1 MKKPSNFYSWV
12 RRRVMQEGATLFRC
26 DIDGK
31 DRVVRVKNKGQAVR
45 PSVTTILALKP
56 TKVEA
61 CNDEGEI
68 LGVWE
73 FPENELEPTRDEPY
87 APAAGDTDDERAL
100 KLVARLLAE
109 AHKSA
114 IGALER
120 VVQIQSDTFKSER
133 HNMSNAVAGMERL
146 LGKIGK
152 TLRVRVASAADAA
165 AAAGAEAE
173 EDPDEWLRNF
183 VGNAIAAKMGVP
195 MNGASMPNGAADVGG
210 EGDGGEDG

>member
-1 MKKPSNFYSWV
+1 MKKPSNFYSWL
-12 RRRVMQEGATLFRC
+12 RRRVMGDGATVFRC

-45 PSVTTILALKP
+45 PSVATILALKP
-56 TKVEA
+56 QKVEA

-73 FPENELEPTRDEPY
+73 FPENEGEPTREDVY
-87 APAAGDTDDERAL
+87 QPAAGDTDDERAL
-100 KLVARLLAE
+100 KLVAKLLAE

-183 VGNAIAAKMGVP
+183 VGNAIAAKMGMP
-195 MNGASMPNGAADVGG
+195 MPNGAANGAAEPDP
-210 EGDGGEDG
+210 GDGGEDG